1 MPGQHDVNVLLAGLS
16 DSGREVLAEM
26 LGEAFRGGVR
36 EALVILLA
44 AGVPPFQDGYE
55 GSPYHDFAGR
65 LEGWSWWGT
74 RSGSTALPA
83 DHQAR
88 ARCQ

>member
-26 LGEAFRGGVR
+26 LGEAFSGGVR

-55 GSPYHDFAGR
+55 GSPMPLGGLATG
-65 LEGWSWWGT
+65 GWGT